1 MQKTLFLWLE
11 RRSQGTT
18 LALCFVSLCLIGIAD
33 YLTGTE
39 INLTLFYLIPVS
51 ILAWT
56 INRKTGTLASMLCA
70 LVWAIVDCLGR
81 GELQLPRILWNIA
94 IQVGVFVAFA
104 NALSQAHEGMI
115 EQRRLN
121 TELQVALAEVK
132 KLSGLLPICA
142 WCRRIREGD
151 GAWVQL
157 ESYIVSHSEADFT
170 HSICPECAEKAKR
183 GL

>member
-1 MQKTLFLWLE
+1 MLKTLFRWLE
-11 RRSQGTT
+11 KRSKCTI
-18 LALCFVSLCLIGIAD
+18 LALCFVLLCLIGSAE
-33 YLTGTE
+33 YLAGTE
-39 INLTLFYLIPVS
+39 INLTLFNLIPVS

-56 INRKTGTLASMLCA
+56 INRRTGALTSMLCV
-70 LVWAIVDCLGR
+70 LVWAVVDHFGR
-81 GELQLPRILWNIA
+81 GELHPVRILWNIA
-94 IQVGVFVAFA
+94 IQLGVFVAFA
-104 NALSQAHEGMI
+104 NALSHAHEGMI
-115 EQRRLN
+115 EQSRLN

-142 WCRRIREGD
+142 WCRKIREGD

-170 HSICPECAEKAKR
+170 HGICPECLEKVKR

>member
-1 MQKTLFLWLE
+1 MLKALFQWLE
-11 RRSQGTT
+11 GQSRWTILS
-18 LALCFVSLCLIGIAD
+18 LCFVSLCLIGIAA

-39 INLTLFYLIPVS
+39 LNLTLFYLIPVS

-56 INRKTGTLASMLCA
+56 INRRTGTLASMLCA
-70 LVWAIVDCLGR
+70 LVWAMVDYFGR
-81 GELQLPRILWNIA
+81 GELQLLRTLWNLT
-94 IQVGVFVAFA
+94 IQFGLFVAFA
-104 NALSQAHEGMI
+104 NALSHAHEGMI

-151 GAWVQL
+151 DAWVQL

-170 HSICPECAEKAKR
+170 HSICPECAEKVKR

>member
-1 MQKTLFLWLE
+1 MWTI
-11 RRSQGTT
+11 
-18 LALCFVSLCLIGIAD
+18 LALGLLSLCLIGIVD

-39 INLTLFYLIPVS
+39 IKFTLFYLIPLFV
-51 ILAWT
+51 LTWT
-56 INRKTGTLASMLCA
+56 INRRFGVLASVLCA
-70 LVWAIVDCLGR
+70 LVWAMVDHFGR
-81 GELQLPRILWNIA
+81 PELHLLPALWNIA
-94 IQVGVFVAFA
+94 IQFGLFVTFA
-104 NALSQAHEGMI
+104 YIVSQIHEDMI

-121 TELQVALAEVK
+121 TELQTALAEVM

-170 HSICPECAEKAKR
+170 HSICPECAERVKR
-183 GL
+183 GS

>member
-1 MQKTLFLWLE
+1 MQKALFRWLE
-11 RRSQGTT
+11 GRSNWTV
-18 LALCFVSLCLIGIAD
+18 LALCFALLCLIGSAE
-33 YLTGTE
+33 YLSGTE
-39 INLTLFYLIPVS
+39 INFTLFYLIPVS

-56 INRKTGTLASMLCA
+56 FNRRTGLLASMLCV
-70 LVWAIVDCLGR
+70 LIWAMVDHFGR
-81 GELQLPRILWNIA
+81 GELQLMRILWNIA
-94 IQVGVFVAFA
+94 IQFGVFVAFA
-104 NALSQAHEGMI
+104 NALSYAHEGMI

-157 ESYIVSHSEADFT
+157 ESYIVRHSEADFT
-170 HSICPECAEKAKR
+170 HSICPECAEKVKR